1 MKDTV
6 FHSAGADMPFKDKVV
21 LVTGSTRGIGRGIA
35 LAFAREGA
43 EVAVNGT
50 KSDLCEKVTDEVSN
64 SGGEGLA
71 VPGDVSDTDVVK
83 TIFHNVIGKFGQL
96 DILVNNAGIIYV
108 VDCMDTTDEQW
119 DRTMAV
125 NCRGVFL
132 CFREAA
138 RHMVERKSGNRVNV
152 ASQLGK
158 SGVAKY
164 THYCASKFAVVG
176 FTQAFAKEL
185 APYGINVNAVC
196 PGIVDTDMMDEEL
209 EVLTKVTEK
218 SEEELREEFLNMIPL
233 GRYET
238 AVDMAN
244 LVVFLASEG
253 AAYMTGQS
261 IDVTGGFETR

>member
-1 MKDTV
+1 MD
-6 FHSAGADMPFKDKVV
+6 FEDKVV

-43 EVAVNGT
+43 LVAVNGT
-50 KSDLCEKVTDEVSN
+50 KSDLCEKVADEVDS
-64 SGGEGLA
+64 SGGKGLS
-71 VPGDVSDTDVVK
+71 VPGDISKTNVVK
-83 TIFHNVIGKFGQL
+83 NIFQKVIGDFGRL
-96 DILVNNAGIIYV
+96 DILVNNAGIVYV
-108 VDCMDTTDEQW
+108 VDCTDTTDEQW

-132 CFREAA
+132 CAREAS
-138 RHMVERKSGNRVNV
+138 RHMVGRKAGKIINV

-158 SGVAKY
+158 SGVARY

-176 FTQAFAKEL
+176 FTQALAREL
-185 APYGINVNAVC
+185 APHGINVNAVC

-209 EVLTKVTEK
+209 KVLTKVTGK
-218 SEEELREEFLNMIPL
+218 SEDELREEFLNVIPL

-238 AVDMAN
+238 PEDVAN
-244 LVVFLASEG
+244 LVLFLASEG

-261 IDVTGGFETR
+261 INVTGGVEVH